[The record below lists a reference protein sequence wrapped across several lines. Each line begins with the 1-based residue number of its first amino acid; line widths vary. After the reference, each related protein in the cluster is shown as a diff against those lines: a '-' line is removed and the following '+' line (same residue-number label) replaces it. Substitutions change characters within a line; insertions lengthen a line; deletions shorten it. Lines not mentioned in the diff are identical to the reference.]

1 MSEEVQSMVQVLE
14 LTGRGLSG
22 LMKGIRLSAKGVLK
36 GAALIDLKRMQLKM
50 KLHYASTG
58 THGTM
63 LVKDLEKLTGGQYD
77 ILNIPFEDEK
87 SLIGF
92 YDRLKKLNVSF
103 AELPDLNLGDGY
115 TQIAYNP
122 QDADRVKAVV
132 EYYKD
137 KLEVEAAEI
146 SLDQYE
152 KMGDEKA
159 QQVLNELAEK
169 GYQQE
174 KQMNLLR
181 TIRDRNKDD
190 SYVPISIDIQTLLI
204 REDKDSYLCYVPGTQ
219 HEQTMT
225 VKKEDCL
232 LFDDRKVIYTHLRKD
247 DPAAKNIKGNYNKV
261 VAKYKKMSE
270 RTRLDDTEILPDFT
284 KGKESP
290 KEPSPEKEP
299 EPDWKKKQEKERSM
313 ETYEEQLQKQNE
325 NQKYRQERDKEYE
338 ASEPERA
345 EEKEPDVMDTDKTT
359 SKKFEDKDTKGGH
372 DFRQNTSYKKS
383 YTEKENA
390 ASRQENKDT
399 KSGHDFQ
406 QNTSYKKSY
415 VEKENAASRRE
426 SKENGEKGLKLIHQK
441 IDDDQYLHFTAELD
455 GTEIAGTFRIC
466 NPKDGADFELVSLQS
481 KIFDGN
487 GKNKSFS
494 GEQWD
499 FIEQELKES
508 TRSHYEVIQ
517 KNREHEKAM
526 QKEKSKSSVPSSK
539 GEPKRLEM
547 KSDAE
552 KTIETVMS
560 REAIKEKAGS
570 NNYFPV
576 SINLEKQLVAESPG
590 LYIVK
595 LPEAELVEQGGETA
609 RLFSISKEDAIISK
623 DGKHAQ
629 IFLDKEGKMEV
640 SLHDIKSGK
649 RKSDIL
655 MNNEEIAKK
664 FAGKKPVTSENEVM
678 RKSLERVKENIPHN
692 PIQGGKKI

>member
-1 MSEEVQSMVQVLE
+1 MSEEVQTMVQVLE

-22 LMKGIRLSAKGVLK
+22 LMKGIRLSAKGVSK
-36 GAALIDLKRMQLKM
+36 GADLIDLKRMQLKM

-58 THGTM
+58 THDTM

-122 QDADRVKAVV
+122 QDADRIKTVV

-146 SLDQYE
+146 SLEQYE
-152 KMGDEKA
+152 RMGDEKA

-174 KQMNLLR
+174 TQMNLLQK
-181 TIRDRNKDD
+181 IRERNKDD
-190 SYVPISIDIQTLLI
+190 NYVPISIDIETLLM
-204 REDKDSYLCYVPGTQ
+204 REDKDSYLCYVPGTK
-219 HEQTMT
+219 HKQTMT

-261 VAKYKKMSE
+261 VAKYRKMSE
-270 RTRLDDTEILPDFT
+270 RTRLDVTEILPDFNM
-284 KGKESP
+284 GKES
-290 KEPSPEKEP
+290 KKKPSPEKEMT
-299 EPDWKKKQEKERSM
+299 EPNEKKKQQNADEKNRP
-313 ETYEEQLQKQNE
+313 
-325 NQKYRQERDKEYE
+325 ERDKAHN
-338 ASEPERA
+338 ASEPEVA
-345 EEKEPDVMDTDKTT
+345 KEKEPDVKDTNKTN
-359 SKKFEDKDTKGGH
+359 SKKFKDKEETKSGH
-372 DFRQNTSYKKS
+372 DFWQNTSYKRS
-383 YTEKENA
+383 YAEKENA
-390 ASRQENKDT
+390 TSRQEYK
-399 KSGHDFQ
+399 KAKGGHDFQ
-406 QNTSYKKSY
+406 QNTSYKRSY
-415 VEKENAASRRE
+415 TEKEDVVLQQE
-426 SKENGEKGLKLIHQK
+426 SKENGKKGLKLIHQK

-455 GTEIAGTFRIC
+455 GKEIAGTFRIC

-481 KIFDGN
+481 KIFNDN

-499 FIEQELKES
+499 FIEQELKEK
-508 TRSHYEVIQ
+508 TWSHYESIQ
-517 KNREHEKAM
+517 KNKEQEKTL
-526 QKEKSKSSVPSSK
+526 QQEKSKGSVPNSQE
-539 GEPKRLEM
+539 EPLRLEM
-547 KSDAE
+547 KSEAE
-552 KTIETVMS
+552 KTIETVMY
-560 REAIKEKAGS
+560 REAIKEKAGK

-576 SINLEKQLVAESPG
+576 TINLEKQLVAESPG

-595 LPEAELVEQGGETA
+595 LPEEGPVEQKGETA
-609 RLFSISKEDAIISK
+609 RLFSISKRDAIISE
-623 DGKHAQ
+623 DGKQAQ
-629 IFLDKEGKMEV
+629 IFLDKEGKMEI

-655 MNNEEIAKK
+655 MNNEEIAKS
-664 FAGKKPVTSENEVM
+664 FVDKKTVANEDGVL
-678 RKSLERVKENIPHN
+678 RKSVELVKENIPQN